1 MRTKRVLI
9 NFLPLFIFKYKK
21 IKIYYVWII
30 KWCKRKLP
38 ILFKKYIEVNVMS
51 KILYLMRHGQTMFN
65 LRGKVQGASDSPL
78 TKLGISQAKQ
88 AGHYFKHNHITFD
101 EAYSSSSERAC
112 DTLENVLP
120 EQAYQRNKG
129 LKEWSFGLFEG
140 DSVQLLDAVWDKHD
154 IFGTRL
160 RPFGG
165 ETKNEVEHRIVTTL
179 SNLLESS
186 NGKTF
191 LAVSH
196 GTAIQVFLRK
206 WIGDDMANQYI
217 IGNCCILKFIY
228 THGKFEFLDM
238 VDPTIDDA
246 NK

>member
-1 MRTKRVLI
+1 
-9 NFLPLFIFKYKK
+9 
-21 IKIYYVWII
+21 
-30 KWCKRKLP
+30 
-38 ILFKKYIEVNVMS
+38 MS

-120 EQAYQRNKG
+120 DQAYQRNKG
-129 LKEWSFGLFEG
+129 LKE
-140 DSVQLLDAVWDKHD
+140 LLDAVWDKHD

-228 THGKFEFLDM
+228 THGKFEFLDI
-238 VDPTIDDA
+238 VDPTIDDV

>member
-1 MRTKRVLI
+1 
-9 NFLPLFIFKYKK
+9 
-21 IKIYYVWII
+21 
-30 KWCKRKLP
+30 
-38 ILFKKYIEVNVMS
+38 MS

-78 TKLGISQAKQ
+78 TQLGITQAKE
-88 AGHYFKHNHITFD
+88 AGNYFKQNHIIFD
-101 EAYSSSSERAC
+101 EAFSSSSERAC

-120 EQAYQRNKG
+120 DKAYQRNKG

-140 DSVQLLDAVWDKHD
+140 DSVQLLDAVWDKND
-154 IFGTRL
+154 IFGNRL
-160 RPFGG
+160 FPFGG
-165 ETKNEVEHRIVTTL
+165 ETKNEVEHRIVTTM
-179 SNLLESS
+179 SNLVESS
-186 NGKTF
+186 EGTTL

-228 THGKFEFLDM
+228 TDGEFKFIDM
-238 VDPTIDDA
+238 VDPTIEDD

>member
-1 MRTKRVLI
+1 MRIKRVVI
-9 NFLPLFIFKYKK
+9 NFLPLVIFKYKK
-21 IKIYYVWII
+21 IKVYYVWII

-120 EQAYQRNKG
+120 DQAYQRNKG
-129 LKEWSFGLFEG
+129 LKE
-140 DSVQLLDAVWDKHD
+140 
-154 IFGTRL
+154 
-160 RPFGG
+160 
-165 ETKNEVEHRIVTTL
+165 
-179 SNLLESS
+179 
-186 NGKTF
+186 
-191 LAVSH
+191 
-196 GTAIQVFLRK
+196 
-206 WIGDDMANQYI
+206 
-217 IGNCCILKFIY
+217 
-228 THGKFEFLDM
+228 
-238 VDPTIDDA
+238 
-246 NK
+246 

>member
-1 MRTKRVLI
+1 MRIKRVVI
-9 NFLPLFIFKYKK
+9 NFLPLVIFKYKK
-21 IKIYYVWII
+21 IKVYYVWII

-120 EQAYQRNKG
+120 DQAYQRNKG

-140 DSVQLLDAVWDKHD
+140 DSVQLLDA
-154 IFGTRL
+154 
-160 RPFGG
+160 
-165 ETKNEVEHRIVTTL
+165 
-179 SNLLESS
+179 
-186 NGKTF
+186 
-191 LAVSH
+191 SH
-196 GTAIQVFLRK
+196 STAIQVFLRK

-228 THGKFEFLDM
+228 THGKFEFLDI
-238 VDPTIDDA
+238 VDPTIDDV